1 MEKLEKLIIIISLF
15 LFSCSNDNKLT
26 ADKFLEEINS
36 SKINLIDV
44 RTYDEFASGHIP
56 NAINIDFK
64 NFTEFQE
71 NINLID
77 KDRPT
82 YIYCLSGGRSTI
94 AYSYLKDIGFKNLY
108 ELDGGILDWRKNKF
122 PESNLLKPIDEFNLD
137 QFNEVLNDDK
147 LVMISFNAKWCAPCI
162 KMKPYLDEI
171 AEEETDNL
179 IYYPINYD
187 NNKGL
192 MNKLE
197 IYSLPTINF
206 YKNKK
211 LVFSINEYSDSQH
224 LKKIISQYI

>member
-1 MEKLEKLIIIISLF
+1 MNKFLFIVSLF
-15 LFSCSNDNKLT
+15 LFSCSNNTKLN
-26 ADKFLEEINS
+26 AEKFLEGINS

-71 NINLID
+71 NINLIEKD
-77 KDRPT
+77 KLT
-82 YIYCLSGGRSTI
+82 YIYCLSGGRSAI
-94 AYSYLKDIGFKNLY
+94 AYSYLKEIGFNNLY

-122 PESNLLKPIDEFNLD
+122 PENNLLKPTDEFNLD
-137 QFNEVLNDDK
+137 QFNGLLNADK

-162 KMKPYLDEI
+162 KMKPYLDKI

-211 LVFSINEYSDSQH
+211 LVFSINEYSDSQY
-224 LKKIISQYI
+224 LKKIISQFI

>member
-1 MEKLEKLIIIISLF
+1 LNKFLFIISLF
-15 LFSCSNDNKLT
+15 LFSCSNDTKLT
-26 ADKFLEEINS
+26 AEKFLEGINS

-56 NAINIDFK
+56 NAINIDFN

-71 NINLID
+71 NINLIEKD
-77 KDRPT
+77 KPT
-82 YIYCLSGGRSTI
+82 YIYCLSGGRSAK
-94 AYSYLKDIGFKNLY
+94 AYSYLKEIGFNNLY

-122 PESNLLKPIDEFNLD
+122 PENNLLKPTDEFNLD
-137 QFNEVLNDDK
+137 QFNGLLNADK

-162 KMKPYLDEI
+162 KMKPFLEKI
-171 AEEETDNL
+171 AEEESDNL

-192 MNKLE
+192 MNELE

-211 LVFSINEYSDSQH
+211 LVFSINEYSDEQS
-224 LKKIISQYI
+224 LKKVISKLI

>member
-1 MEKLEKLIIIISLF
+1 MNKFLFIISLF
-15 LFSCSNDNKLT
+15 LFSCSNDTKLT
-26 ADKFLEEINS
+26 AEKFLEGINS

-56 NAINIDFK
+56 NAINIDFN

-71 NINLID
+71 NINLIEKD
-77 KDRPT
+77 KPT
-82 YIYCLSGGRSTI
+82 YIYCLSGGRSAK
-94 AYSYLKDIGFKNLY
+94 AYSYLKEIGFNNLY
-108 ELDGGILDWRKNKF
+108 ELDGGILDWRENKF
-122 PESNLLKPIDEFNLD
+122 SENNLLKPTDEFNLD
-137 QFNEVLNDDK
+137 QFNGLLNADK

-162 KMKPYLDEI
+162 KMKPFLEKI
-171 AEEETDNL
+171 AEEESDNL

-192 MNKLE
+192 MNELE

-211 LVFSINEYSDSQH
+211 LVFSINEYSDEQS
-224 LKKIISQYI
+224 LKKVISKLI

>member
-1 MEKLEKLIIIISLF
+1 LNKFLFIVSLF
-15 LFSCSNDNKLT
+15 LFSCSNDTKLT
-26 ADKFLEEINS
+26 AEKFLEGINS

-71 NINLID
+71 NINLIEKD
-77 KDRPT
+77 KPT
-82 YIYCLSGGRSTI
+82 YIYCLSGGRSAK
-94 AYSYLKDIGFKNLY
+94 AYSYLKEIGFNNLY
-108 ELDGGILDWRKNKF
+108 ELDGGILDWRENKF
-122 PESNLLKPIDEFNLD
+122 SENNLLKPTDEFNLD
-137 QFNEVLNDDK
+137 QFNGLLNADK

-162 KMKPYLDEI
+162 KMKPFLEKI
-171 AEEETDNL
+171 AEEESDNL

-192 MNKLE
+192 MNELE

-211 LVFSINEYSDSQH
+211 LVFSINEYSDEQS
-224 LKKIISQYI
+224 LKKVISKLI

>member
-1 MEKLEKLIIIISLF
+1 LNKFLFIISLF
-15 LFSCSNDNKLT
+15 LFSCSNDTKLT
-26 ADKFLEEINS
+26 AEKFLEGINS

-56 NAINIDFK
+56 NAINIDFN
-64 NFTEFQE
+64 NFSEFQE
-71 NINLID
+71 NINLIE
-77 KDRPT
+77 KDNPT
-82 YIYCLSGGRSTI
+82 YIYCLSGGRSAK
-94 AYSYLKDIGFKNLY
+94 AYSYLKEIGFNNLY

-122 PESNLLKPIDEFNLD
+122 SENNLLKPTDEFNLD
-137 QFNEVLNDDK
+137 QFNGLLNADK

-162 KMKPYLDEI
+162 KMKPFLEKI
-171 AEEETDNL
+171 AEEESDNL

-192 MNKLE
+192 MNELE

-211 LVFSINEYSDSQH
+211 LVFSINEYSDEQS
-224 LKKIISQYI
+224 LKKVISKLI

>member
-1 MEKLEKLIIIISLF
+1 
-15 LFSCSNDNKLT
+15 
-26 ADKFLEEINS
+26 
-36 SKINLIDV
+36 
-44 RTYDEFASGHIP
+44 
-56 NAINIDFK
+56 
-64 NFTEFQE
+64 
-71 NINLID
+71 
-77 KDRPT
+77 
-82 YIYCLSGGRSTI
+82 
-94 AYSYLKDIGFKNLY
+94 
-108 ELDGGILDWRKNKF
+108 
-122 PESNLLKPIDEFNLD
+122 
-137 QFNEVLNDDK
+137 
-147 LVMISFNAKWCAPCI
+147 MISFNAKWCAPCI

-224 LKKIISQYI
+224 LKKIISQFIQN

>member
-1 MEKLEKLIIIISLF
+1 MNKFLFIVSLF
-15 LFSCSNDNKLT
+15 LFSCSNDTKLT
-26 ADKFLEEINS
+26 AEKFLEGINS

-56 NAINIDFK
+56 NAINIDFN

-71 NINLID
+71 NINLIEKD
-77 KDRPT
+77 KPT
-82 YIYCLSGGRSTI
+82 YIYCLSGGRSAK
-94 AYSYLKDIGFKNLY
+94 AYSYLKEIGFNNLY
-108 ELDGGILDWRKNKF
+108 ELDGGILDWRENKF
-122 PESNLLKPIDEFNLD
+122 SENNLLKPTDEFNLD
-137 QFNEVLNDDK
+137 QFNGLLNADK

-162 KMKPYLDEI
+162 KMKPFLEKI
-171 AEEETDNL
+171 AEEESDNL

-192 MNKLE
+192 MNELE

-211 LVFSINEYSDSQH
+211 LVFSINEYSDEQS
-224 LKKIISQYI
+224 LKKVISKLI

>member
-1 MEKLEKLIIIISLF
+1 LNKFLFIISLF
-15 LFSCSNDNKLT
+15 LFSCSNDTKLT
-26 ADKFLEEINS
+26 AEKFLEGINS

-56 NAINIDFK
+56 NAINIDFN

-71 NINLID
+71 NINLIEKD
-77 KDRPT
+77 KPT
-82 YIYCLSGGRSTI
+82 YIYCLSGGRSAK
-94 AYSYLKDIGFKNLY
+94 AYSYLKEIGFNNLY
-108 ELDGGILDWRKNKF
+108 ELDGGILDWRENKF
-122 PESNLLKPIDEFNLD
+122 SENNLLKPTDEFNLD
-137 QFNEVLNDDK
+137 QFNGLLNADK

-162 KMKPYLDEI
+162 KMKPFLEKI
-171 AEEETDNL
+171 AEEESDNL

-192 MNKLE
+192 MNELE

-211 LVFSINEYSDSQH
+211 LVFSINEYSDEQS
-224 LKKIISQYI
+224 LKKVISKLI

>member
-1 MEKLEKLIIIISLF
+1 MNKFLFIISLF
-15 LFSCSNDNKLT
+15 LFSCSNDTKLT
-26 ADKFLEEINS
+26 AEKFLEGINS

-56 NAINIDFK
+56 NAINIDFN
-64 NFTEFQE
+64 NFSEFQE
-71 NINLID
+71 NINLIEKD
-77 KDRPT
+77 KPT
-82 YIYCLSGGRSTI
+82 YIYCLSGGRSAK
-94 AYSYLKDIGFKNLY
+94 AYSYLKEIGFNNLY

-122 PESNLLKPIDEFNLD
+122 SENNLLKPTDEFNLD
-137 QFNEVLNDDK
+137 QFNGLLNADK

-162 KMKPYLDEI
+162 KMKPFLEKI
-171 AEEETDNL
+171 AEEESDNL

-192 MNKLE
+192 MNELE

-211 LVFSINEYSDSQH
+211 LVFSINEYSDEQS
-224 LKKIISQYI
+224 LKKVISKLI

>member
-1 MEKLEKLIIIISLF
+1 MNKFLFIISLF
-15 LFSCSNDNKLT
+15 LFSCSNDTKLT
-26 ADKFLEEINS
+26 AEKFLEGINS

-56 NAINIDFK
+56 NAINIDFN

-71 NINLID
+71 NINLIEKD
-77 KDRPT
+77 KPT
-82 YIYCLSGGRSTI
+82 YIYCLSGGRSAK
-94 AYSYLKDIGFKNLY
+94 AYSYLKEIGFNNLY

-122 PESNLLKPIDEFNLD
+122 PENNLLKPTDEFNLD
-137 QFNEVLNDDK
+137 QFNGLLNADK

-162 KMKPYLDEI
+162 KMKPFLEKI
-171 AEEETDNL
+171 AEEESDNL

-192 MNKLE
+192 MNELE

-211 LVFSINEYSDSQH
+211 LVFSINEYSDEQS
-224 LKKIISQYI
+224 LKKVISKLI

>member
-1 MEKLEKLIIIISLF
+1 MNKFLFIISLF
-15 LFSCSNDNKLT
+15 LFSCSNDTKLT
-26 ADKFLEEINS
+26 AEKFLEGINS

-56 NAINIDFK
+56 NAINIDFN

-71 NINLID
+71 NINLIEKD
-77 KDRPT
+77 KPT
-82 YIYCLSGGRSTI
+82 YIYCLSGGRSAK
-94 AYSYLKDIGFKNLY
+94 AYSYLKEIGFNNLY
-108 ELDGGILDWRKNKF
+108 ELDGGILDWRENKF
-122 PESNLLKPIDEFNLD
+122 SENNLLKPTDEFNLD
-137 QFNEVLNDDK
+137 QFNGLLNADK

-162 KMKPYLDEI
+162 KMKPFLEKI
-171 AEEETDNL
+171 AEEESDNL

-192 MNKLE
+192 MNELE

-211 LVFSINEYSDSQH
+211 LVFSINKYSDEQS
-224 LKKIISQYI
+224 LKKVISKLI

>member
-1 MEKLEKLIIIISLF
+1 MNKFLFIISLF
-15 LFSCSNDNKLT
+15 LFSCSNDTKLT
-26 ADKFLEEINS
+26 AEKFLEGINS

-71 NINLID
+71 NINLIEKD
-77 KDRPT
+77 KPT
-82 YIYCLSGGRSTI
+82 YIYCLSGGRSAK
-94 AYSYLKDIGFKNLY
+94 AYSYLKEIGFNNLY

-122 PESNLLKPIDEFNLD
+122 PENNLLKPTDEFNLD
-137 QFNEVLNDDK
+137 QFNGLLNADK

-162 KMKPYLDEI
+162 KMKPFLEKI
-171 AEEETDNL
+171 AEEESDNL

-192 MNKLE
+192 MNELE

-211 LVFSINEYSDSQH
+211 LVFSINEYSDEQS
-224 LKKIISQYI
+224 LKKVISKLI